1 MNGDDKFYYQNDCN
15 ILINQGSI
23 VIFEYDDTKKFK
35 VFDFGDSPSLTV
47 MLSKSKNFIGAAIG
61 QYNKRLWD
69 YNVLKKEIRQEIKPS
84 VYPESCWNLGL
95 ENFEQM
101 DEYRKS
107 VKLDDR
113 LYWRGS
119 IYNTISDPNYRNTRV
134 AIEHLSVKMQNFYFA
149 PFPISFDNYISE
161 SLNFKLALC
170 FGGGGGYSDPG
181 IANGG
186 VPGGCG
192 GGGGGAAGGGTGTA
206 NQGYGGGTGGNY
218 GGGSGGGGG
227 AGSAGSGTTPGTGVS
242 SSITGT
248 AVTRSA
254 GGGFSSGLASAN
266 TGRGGGGSS
275 PPYGGSP
282 QTGGSGVVIIRYPT
296 TAGTITIGV
305 GLTGSTTPDGADT
318 VATFTAGSGDVS
330 WA

>member
-1 MNGDDKFYYQNDCN
+1 MQKLNIYTFHRGIANHRFDAHNTNELKRILGNRYEINHYDMNGDDKFYYQNDCN

-170 FGGGGGYSDPG
+170 FGGGGGYSCGDLCFRDIEMYGLGIPTIRPRLAIETDDPL
-181 IANGG
+181 IPNVHYISVDCEFDNRYRYIKNEELADSIIKRYHE
-186 VPGGCG
+186 VISDDDYLK
-192 GGGGGAAGGGTGTA
+192 TI
-206 NQGYGGGTGGNY
+206 
-218 GGGSGGGGG
+218 
-227 AGSAGSGTTPGTGVS
+227 S
-242 SSITGT
+242 SN
-248 AVTRSA
+248 ARDWYTRN
-254 GGGFSSGLASAN
+254 SSGPN
-266 TGRGGGGSS
+266 
-275 PPYGGSP
+275 
-282 QTGGSGVVIIRYPT
+282 
-296 TAGTITIGV
+296 ITNKLVNILGI
-305 GLTGSTTPDGADT
+305 
-318 VATFTAGSGDVS
+318 
-330 WA
+330 